1 MNTDELR
8 AAIAEDMPRNVD
20 ELSRL
25 VRIPSI
31 AFPDYDGA
39 PVRASAETTAE
50 ILEASGFGGVRLI
63 ELPDGIEH
71 PAVFGE
77 IAGPAGSPTV
87 LLYAH
92 HDVQPEGP
100 LEQWRSP
107 PFEPEVRQGR
117 LFGRGSSDDKCGIV
131 MHAAALRAWAG
142 APPVT
147 LKVIV
152 EGEEEASTAH
162 LPFLIE
168 GHRDL
173 LTADVVSVAD
183 GGNWRTGVPA
193 LETSIRGV
201 VDCRVTVRVL

>member
-1 MNTDELR
+1 MILDELR
-8 AAIAEDMPRNVD
+8 TAVSDGMSRNVD

-31 AFPDYDGA
+31 AFPDYEGA

-50 ILEASGFGGVRLI
+50 ILEASGFSGVHLI
-63 ELPDGIEH
+63 ELPDGVEH

-77 IAGPAGSPTV
+77 VRGPAGAPTV

-100 LEQWRSP
+100 REQWTSP
-107 PFEPEVRQGR
+107 PFEPEVRDGR
-117 LFGRGSSDDKCGIV
+117 LYGRGTSDDKCGIV
-131 MHAAALRAWAG
+131 MHAAALRAWEG

-168 GHRDL
+168 GHQDL
-173 LTADVVSVAD
+173 LAEIGRAHV
-183 GGNWRTGVPA
+183 
-193 LETSIRGV
+193 
-201 VDCRVTVRVL
+201 